1 MHGLD
6 PARILCGAG
15 SDEVIAFLTQAY
27 AGPGREVIHSRHGF
41 GMYRISALAAGAT
54 PVEVREAERHT
65 DVDAILAACSDRTA
79 LVFLADPNNPTGTMI
94 AASEVAR
101 LAAGLPP
108 QALLVLDGAYAD
120 FVPGFDGHA
129 GLVDARD
136 NVVMTRT
143 FSKIYGLGGLRVGWG
158 YAPAHVIDVLNRLR
172 GPFNLSTTA
181 LVTAEAAVRDTAH
194 TAMCRDEN
202 TRNRQALA
210 AALEAPASRPIRP
223 RPTSSSPAS
232 ATRPRRRPA
241 TAHSASAGSSSAGRR
256 ASSCRMPAHHRRRRR
271 GLRARRRGSR
281 RLRPGARLMRYRHVA
296 LIGLGLIASS
306 ISHAI
311 RRTGAPVR
319 ITGYARTAET
329 RAEAARLGLA
339 EIRDTAAEA
348 VAGADLVVLCVPVGA
363 MEGVASEIA
372 PSLKPGAT
380 VSDVGSVKR
389 AVISA
394 VAPHIPVGV
403 HFIPGHPLAGTE
415 HSGPAPASPSSSTT
429 AGAC

>member
-1 MHGLD
+1 MTEPHPTIRPQPGILDIALYQGGEAKLAGHARVLKLSSNENPFGPSPKALAAYRAAAESLHLYPSTDHAALREAIAEVHALD

-181 LVTAEAAVRDTAH
+181 LMTAEAAVRDTAH

-210 AALEAPASRPIRP
+210 AALE
-223 RPTSSSPAS
+223 
-232 ATRPRRRPA
+232 
-241 TAHSASAGSSSAGRR
+241 SAGVPSDPSEANFILARFRDEAEAQACDR
-256 ASSCRMPAHHRRRRR
+256 ALRER
-271 GLRARRRGSR
+271 GII
-281 RLRPGARLMRYRHVA
+281 V
-296 LIGLGLIASS
+296 
-306 ISHAI
+306 
-311 RRTGAPVR
+311 RRTATFKLPACLR
-319 ITGYARTAET
+319 ITVGD
-329 RAEAARLGLA
+329 AEACARV
-339 EIRDTAAEA
+339 AEA
-348 VAGADLVVLCVPVGA
+348 VADFVRV
-363 MEGVASEIA
+363 
-372 PSLKPGAT
+372 
-380 VSDVGSVKR
+380 R
-389 AVISA
+389 A
-394 VAPHIPVGV
+394 
-403 HFIPGHPLAGTE
+403 
-415 HSGPAPASPSSSTT
+415 
-429 AGAC
+429 